1 MKLKRKKV
9 YLSVS
14 YNTSATVI
22 QQVKKLI
29 EAQGAEVLMYI
40 KGSTYS
46 VDKMLNSDILFGIPP
61 EDIIQEELRIEDTQY
76 NISVGRGQYDEA
88 EFACEHSIPYY
99 MLTRGLNQFSKFHS
113 MFTNMP
119 DNWKKDYGNIIIR
132 GKYHLEPLLA
142 DKKNKR
148 LLLLLN

>member
-46 VDKMLNSDILFGIPP
+46 VDKMLNSDMLFSIPP
-61 EDIIQEELRIEDTQY
+61 NDIIQEELRTEDTQY
-76 NISVGRGQYDEA
+76 NISVGRGQYNEA
-88 EFACEHSIPYY
+88 EFACEHDIPYY

-132 GKYHLEPLLA
+132 DKYHLEPLLA
-142 DKKNKR
+142 NKKNK
-148 LLLLLN
+148 LILLLN